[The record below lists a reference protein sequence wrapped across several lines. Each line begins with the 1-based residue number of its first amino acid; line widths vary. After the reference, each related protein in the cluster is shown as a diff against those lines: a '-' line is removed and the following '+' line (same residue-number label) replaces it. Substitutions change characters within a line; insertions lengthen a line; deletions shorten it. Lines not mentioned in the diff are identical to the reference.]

1 MKKIVFFAAVLAVL
15 GLTACEKTLD
25 VGEDNAS
32 TGQVKNSV
40 LQVRTRGASG
50 DGATVAYPVAVYV
63 FEGDECKASQTIGDE
78 GQTLN
83 IALTEG
89 TYSVYAVG
97 GVSSSDYVLP
107 SVSDALTSSAI
118 ALQEGKVL
126 TDLMTASA
134 TVTLVDGGT
143 NTVTLGM
150 ARKTMLIQDVT
161 IKKVPSAATA
171 VTVTIAP
178 LWQSLTIGGTYSTT
192 NGSSTIA
199 LTRQEDGRTWRNSGS
214 AYLLPPS
221 SQPASVSVNI
231 TMGGTTKTY
240 TYSTS
245 DELEA
250 GYKINIDGTY
260 TEAVGVNLTGTITGA
275 TWLGE
280 RTISFTFDE
289 DGSST
294 SGNDNNGGDND
305 GDTQDFPLVGDTYQG
320 CYVLAVTVEDDGLLA
335 ELVLLSPNE
344 RAVTSA
350 SDAESA
356 LASLGVDGISDWTV
370 PTKAQM
376 DAFAAARNDVT
387 PAPAAGIY
395 LYKNNNGVY
404 YQYNLAT
411 GATGSANYITGIN
424 LRPVAIVSITKDK
437 TAMKKYMFIALT
449 LLVAACEK
457 PILDEDV
464 VLMNEANVI
473 LHMTQY
479 EQEAFGNS
487 GNRATTR
494 TATDI
499 TELCSRLNIA
509 IFDDDGTK
517 VKTVAQK
524 EGDASFGTVA
534 LTLAAGTYQL
544 VVIAHNG
551 EGSATITSTEKVTF
565 PNNKVTDTFYYYGD
579 LVVTSEVQSYD
590 LTLTRAV
597 AMFRMVLTDDEIPS
611 SVAKF
616 KFYYT
621 GGSSTFSP
629 SAGYGCV
636 NSKQTEIRT
645 VADGVTTFDIFTL
658 PHTEEDVLTKLTV
671 TALDANDNIIKEK
684 VFENVPVSR
693 NQVTRYTGSFFG
705 SGGSGQT
712 SDGTFRLT
720 ADPDWDSVNGYTF

>member
-1 MKKIVFFAAVLAVL
+1 MKKIVFFASVLAVL

-25 VGEDNAS
+25 VGEDNTS

-50 DGATVAYPVAVYV
+50 DGATVVYPVAVYV
-63 FEGDECKASQTIGDE
+63 FEGDECKTSQTIGDE

-97 GVSSSDYVLP
+97 EVSVLDYVLP
-107 SVSDALTSSAI
+107 SVSDALTTSAI
-118 ALQEGKVL
+118 ALQEGKEL
-126 TDLMTASA
+126 TDLMAASA

-178 LWQSLTIGGTYSTT
+178 LWQSLTIGGTYSTM

-199 LTRQEDGRTWRNSGS
+199 LTKQEDGRTWRNSGS

-231 TMGGTTKTY
+231 TVDGTTKTY
-240 TYSTS
+240 TYSCS
-245 DELEA
+245 DQLEA

-260 TEAVGVNLTGTITGA
+260 TEAVGVNLTGTIAGA

-294 SGNDNNGGDND
+294 SGNDNNGGSG
-305 GDTQDFPLVGDTYQG
+305 GDTQNFPLVGDTYQG
-320 CYVLAVTVEDDGLLA
+320 CYVLAVTVENDGQSA
-335 ELVLLSPNE
+335 EVVLLSPNE

-387 PAPAAGIY
+387 PAPAGGTY
-395 LYKNNNGVY
+395 LYKNNIGAY
-404 YQYNLAT
+404 YQYTLAT

-424 LRPVAIVSITKDK
+424 LRPVAIVSITKD
-437 TAMKKYMFIALT
+437 
-449 LLVAACEK
+449 
-457 PILDEDV
+457 
-464 VLMNEANVI
+464 
-473 LHMTQY
+473 
-479 EQEAFGNS
+479 
-487 GNRATTR
+487 
-494 TATDI
+494 
-499 TELCSRLNIA
+499 
-509 IFDDDGTK
+509 
-517 VKTVAQK
+517 
-524 EGDASFGTVA
+524 
-534 LTLAAGTYQL
+534 
-544 VVIAHNG
+544 
-551 EGSATITSTEKVTF
+551 
-565 PNNKVTDTFYYYGD
+565 
-579 LVVTSEVQSYD
+579 
-590 LTLTRAV
+590 
-597 AMFRMVLTDDEIPS
+597 
-611 SVAKF
+611 
-616 KFYYT
+616 
-621 GGSSTFSP
+621 
-629 SAGYGCV
+629 
-636 NSKQTEIRT
+636 
-645 VADGVTTFDIFTL
+645 
-658 PHTEEDVLTKLTV
+658 
-671 TALDANDNIIKEK
+671 
-684 VFENVPVSR
+684 
-693 NQVTRYTGSFFG
+693 
-705 SGGSGQT
+705 
-712 SDGTFRLT
+712 
-720 ADPDWDSVNGYTF
+720 

>member
-1 MKKIVFFAAVLAVL
+1 MKKIVFFASVLAVL
-15 GLTACEKTLD
+15 GLTACERTID

-50 DGATVAYPVAVYV
+50 DGATVAYPVVVYV
-63 FEGDECKASQTIGDE
+63 FQGDECKGVQTIGDE

-97 GVSSSDYVLP
+97 GASASDYVLP
-107 SVSDALTSSAI
+107 TLSDALTTSAI
-118 ALQEGKVL
+118 SLREGKEL

-161 IKKVPSAATA
+161 IKKIPTAATT

-192 NGSSTIA
+192 NGSSTIT
-199 LTRQEDGRTWRNSGS
+199 LTRQEDGRTWKNSGS

-221 SQPASVSVNI
+221 CQPASVSVNI
-231 TMGGTTKTY
+231 TVGGTTKTY

-294 SGNDNNGGDND
+294 SGNDNNGGN
-305 GDTQDFPLVGDTYQG
+305 GDTQNFPSVGDTYQG
-320 CYVLAVTVEDDGLLA
+320 CHVLAVTVEDDGQSA

-344 RAVTSA
+344 RAVMSA

-387 PAPAAGIY
+387 PAPAGGKY

-424 LRPVAIVSITKDK
+424 LRPVAIVSITKD
-437 TAMKKYMFIALT
+437 
-449 LLVAACEK
+449 
-457 PILDEDV
+457 
-464 VLMNEANVI
+464 
-473 LHMTQY
+473 
-479 EQEAFGNS
+479 
-487 GNRATTR
+487 
-494 TATDI
+494 
-499 TELCSRLNIA
+499 
-509 IFDDDGTK
+509 
-517 VKTVAQK
+517 
-524 EGDASFGTVA
+524 
-534 LTLAAGTYQL
+534 
-544 VVIAHNG
+544 
-551 EGSATITSTEKVTF
+551 
-565 PNNKVTDTFYYYGD
+565 
-579 LVVTSEVQSYD
+579 
-590 LTLTRAV
+590 
-597 AMFRMVLTDDEIPS
+597 
-611 SVAKF
+611 
-616 KFYYT
+616 
-621 GGSSTFSP
+621 
-629 SAGYGCV
+629 
-636 NSKQTEIRT
+636 
-645 VADGVTTFDIFTL
+645 
-658 PHTEEDVLTKLTV
+658 
-671 TALDANDNIIKEK
+671 
-684 VFENVPVSR
+684 
-693 NQVTRYTGSFFG
+693 
-705 SGGSGQT
+705 
-712 SDGTFRLT
+712 
-720 ADPDWDSVNGYTF
+720 